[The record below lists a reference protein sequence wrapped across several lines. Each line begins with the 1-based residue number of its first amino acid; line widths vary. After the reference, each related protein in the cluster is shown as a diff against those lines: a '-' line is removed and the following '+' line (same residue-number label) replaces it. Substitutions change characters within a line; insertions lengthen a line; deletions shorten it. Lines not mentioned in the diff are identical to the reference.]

1 MYGISNTA
9 FRSLV
14 FSDWLTIMFN
24 NEDEID
30 YSALKDYLDGKI
42 TDVLNLCNKLMI
54 HFNTNTI
61 IVSGYRLQKGLYIT
75 SAESDSF
82 HSIPCPLESK
92 DLRALLYYLYH
103 MHVTV

>member
-1 MYGISNTA
+1 MYGISNKM

-24 NEDEID
+24 SEDEID

-42 TDVLNLCNKLMI
+42 TDVLNLSNQLTLYLDKM
-54 HFNTNTI
+54 TI
-61 IVSGYRLQKGLYIT
+61 VVSGYKIHDGLYIT
-75 SAESDSF
+75 SSESDSDYG
-82 HSIPCPLESK
+82 IPCPLEPK
-92 DLRALLYYLYH
+92 DLKNLLYYLYH